1 MIPIIIYK
9 GFIMKYVKSWTFTT
23 EHESIQETLQEI
35 SDVIAIA
42 KATIKQGD
50 TKLALKNLDEAE
62 HYIPYI
68 TRKVNIALQHVPE
81 SVQKKEFL

>member
-1 MIPIIIYK
+1 
-9 GFIMKYVKSWTFTT
+9 MKYSKSEIITT
-23 EHESIQETLQEI
+23 EQFSITETLQEI
-35 SDVIAIA
+35 ADVIAIA

-81 SVQKKEFL
+81 SVQEKEFL

>member
-1 MIPIIIYK
+1 
-9 GFIMKYVKSWTFTT
+9 MKYSKSETITT
-23 EHESIQETLQEI
+23 EQFSITETLQEI
-35 SDVIAIA
+35 ADVIAIA

-68 TRKVNIALQHVPE
+68 TRKVKIALQHVPE
-81 SVQKKEFL
+81 SVQEKEFL